1 MRRLLLWAPLCV
13 ALSACPP
20 PIQGGPDAGNL
31 ITAGPEGGIFITG
44 VGVVLEIPRGA
55 LATESNITVEVID
68 DDMLIPQVP
77 NRKRISLGYRLRP
90 TNLVFREPIT
100 IGLPY
105 LEDRIPAKGIDP
117 ATFDMR
123 RATGDD
129 PFLQLPSPTTL
140 TELTAV
146 RARTDALG
154 LFWITS
160 PLKPAVSELKLTPTE
175 VRLQP
180 GGTEQFTAE
189 VTDPAGNIIPEVEVT
204 WSVVPARVAKV
215 DATGLVEAL
224 EPGTATLTATAGGAT
239 QTATVF
245 VIGNTPGPT
254 TFVHEN
260 PFPTGN
266 DLWGGALAGGGALF
280 VGSNATILAR
290 SPQNTWTRLYSSPA
304 ATLYAIAGDVT
315 AGLVAVGRTGN
326 TGIVVEV
333 TAPDQAPV
341 VSLHDSVLPQALWYD
356 GTHGMAVGTGNDVL
370 VRRSG
375 QWVTEYSP
383 SFEALLDVVGDGN
396 GGFVTVGAR
405 GSLYVFDPA
414 TQTWDSLFDTQLS
427 VLLSDAVITQAD
439 GSEAWGIGGN
449 KLWHFEG
456 NGWSAVNLPST
467 PAVTALTAI
476 GTIDGHIV
484 VGATQGSAS
493 HLLLYTPAGNA
504 GGDGGTSTSG
514 TWTSV
519 ELRAQQVIRG
529 IFGNGTTGYA
539 VGALGSVWA
548 YDAGTFTELSSG
560 FYGDVVD
567 VYATPDVVVAAANEC
582 MNATCTQKVGRV
594 YQRTQAGGWQPL
606 GLQATFGGPLFA
618 IAAKSPTDIFAAGEG
633 IIYRYNGASWTP
645 QFLAGVPFYDLA
657 ICGNDVWAVGG
668 AGTVFK
674 GTGQL
679 QQQNAL
685 GFNDL
690 HTVDC
695 RGSNEVW
702 IAGDG
707 ALYRNRTS
715 LRDPDINHP
724 PYRALWTPAAGE
736 AYGFGETRYGTY
748 WDTTKLRVYDA
759 PGGILPEFITG
770 LWGSSVDNLYAVGL
784 TVTPL
789 KFGYGLRFN
798 GADWSVVDIG
808 AERQPN
814 AVHGS
819 SNTDIYIGTNGGGI
833 LRGVPPAA
841 P

>member
-1 MRRLLLWAPLCV
+1 MRRLLLWAPLCM
-13 ALSACPP
+13 ALAACPP

-55 LATESNITVEVID
+55 LAAEATITVETID

-90 TNLVFREPIT
+90 TNLVFQEPIT

-105 LEDRIPAKGIDP
+105 LEERIPAKGIDP
-117 ATFDMR
+117 STFDMR

-129 PFLQLPSPTTL
+129 PFLQLPSPSTL
-140 TELTAV
+140 TDLKAV
-146 RARTDALG
+146 RARSDALG

-160 PLKPAVSELKLTPTE
+160 PLKPAVSELKVTPME
-175 VRLQP
+175 AFLQP
-180 GGTEQFTAE
+180 GGTQQFAGE
-189 VTDPAGNIIPEVEVT
+189 VTDPAGNIIPEVEIT
-204 WSVVPARVAKV
+204 WSIVPARVAKV

-224 EPGTATLTATAGGAT
+224 EPGTATLTATAGEAQ

-245 VIGNTPGPT
+245 VVGTTPGPT

-266 DLWGGALAGGGALF
+266 DLWGGGAVSGTALF
-280 VGSNATILAR
+280 VGSNATILAK

-304 ATLYAIAGDVT
+304 ATLRAVAGDT
-315 AGLVAVGRTGN
+315 TSGLVAVGSSGN
-326 TGIVVEV
+326 TGLLVQV
-333 TAPDQAPV
+333 TDPAQAPV
-341 VSLHDSVLPQALWYD
+341 VSLHASVLPQALWFD

-370 VRRSG
+370 VRRMG

-383 SFEALLDVVGDGN
+383 SFEALLDVVGDGA

-405 GSLYVFDPA
+405 GSLYVFDPV
-414 TQTWDSLFDTQLS
+414 TQTWDSLFDTQLN
-427 VLLSDAVITQAD
+427 VLLSDAVITGAN
-439 GSEAWGIGGN
+439 GSEAWAIGGN
-449 KLWHFEG
+449 KLWHFDG
-456 NGWSAVNLPST
+456 GGWSAVNLPTT
-467 PAVTALTAI
+467 PAVDALTAV
-476 GTIDGHIV
+476 GAIDGRII
-484 VGATQGSAS
+484 VGAALGKKPY
-493 HLLLYTPAGNA
+493 LLLYTEGTN
-504 GGDGGTSTSG
+504 GGTDGGTSDPGS
-514 TWTSV
+514 WTSV
-519 ELRAQQVIRG
+519 ELRSQQIIRD
-529 IFGNGTTGYA
+529 IFADGTAGFA
-539 VGALGSVWA
+539 VGALGAIWV

-567 VYATPDVVVAAANEC
+567 VYAAADVVVAVANEC
-582 MNATCTQKVGRV
+582 QNATCTQQVGRV
-594 YQRTQAGGWQPL
+594 YKRAQAGGWQEL
-606 GLQATFGGPLFA
+606 GLQTSFGGPLFA
-618 IAAKSPTDIFAAGEG
+618 VAAKSATDVYAAGEG
-633 IIYRYNGASWTP
+633 IVYRYNGTSWTP
-645 QFLAGVPFYDLA
+645 QFLSGVPILDLA

-668 AGTVFK
+668 GGTVFK

-679 QQQNAL
+679 QSQSAL
-685 GFNDL
+685 GFKDL
-690 HTVDC
+690 HAVHCT
-695 RGSNEVW
+695 SSSEIW

-707 ALYRNRTS
+707 ALFRNRT
-715 LRDPDINHP
+715 LIKDPRVNHP
-724 PYRALWTPAAGE
+724 PYRAVWTPAAGE

-748 WDTTKLRVYDA
+748 WDTANMRVYDA

-789 KFGYGLRFN
+789 KFGYGVRFN
-798 GADWSVVDIG
+798 GAHWSVVDIG

-833 LRGVPPAA
+833 LRGVPPPA